1 MSSKLEHSYQII
13 IQATPEQVWQALTDT
28 RFTTQYF
35 PGTAVESDWQ
45 PGSDYVQKRGDAVA
59 FDGKVV
65 VSDRPRRLV
74 QTVHVKFD
82 PAVMGHKEI
91 TLSWDIEQMGESCML
106 TIGHEGSESD
116 RKLFEHLTGHCPHT
130 LSGIKTLLETGK
142 PLSMPQPVAAER

>member
-13 IQATPEQVWQALTDT
+13 IQATPEQVWQALTDA
-28 RFTTQYF
+28 RLTTQYF

-74 QTVHVKFD
+74 HTFHMKSD
-82 PAVMGHKEI
+82 PSVIGHKEI
-91 TLSWDIEQMGESCML
+91 TLSWDIEQMGEACML

-116 RKLFEHLTGHCPHT
+116 RKLFERLTGHCHLT

-142 PLSMPQPVAAER
+142 PLSMAQPVAAER

>member
-1 MSSKLEHSYQII
+1 MSNKLEHSYQII
-13 IQATPEQVWQALTDT
+13 IQATPEQVWQALTDA

-35 PGTAVESDWQ
+35 PNTAVESDWQ
-45 PGSDYVQKRGDAVA
+45 AGSDYSHKRGDAVA

-74 QTVHVKFD
+74 QTVHMKFD
-82 PAVMGHKEI
+82 PAVIGHKEI

-142 PLSMPQPVAAER
+142 PLSIPQPVAAER